1 MAYGRPQ
8 PNSLWG
14 QTAGEAGTTCEWAMT
29 RSLTISAPPRLGGF
43 RDLSEAIA
51 IAWRSRAM
59 RSMSLAIG
67 LSAPQLRGR

>member
-29 RSLTISAPPRLGGF
+29 RSLTVSAPHGSVVF

-51 IAWRSRAM
+51 IAWRSRAT
-59 RSMSLAIG
+59 RPMSLAIG